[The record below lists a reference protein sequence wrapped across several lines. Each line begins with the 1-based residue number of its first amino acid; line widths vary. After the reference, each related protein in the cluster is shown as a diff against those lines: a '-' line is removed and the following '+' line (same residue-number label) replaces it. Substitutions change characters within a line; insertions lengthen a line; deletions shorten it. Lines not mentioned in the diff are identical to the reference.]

1 MTKIEKIGV
10 IAAMQIEIDA
20 LKARLENSETTTISG
35 IDYVQGELHG
45 KKVIAAKCGIGKVF
59 AAICAQTM
67 ITHFAPDCIINT
79 GVAGAL
85 NPELHICDIVVGEK
99 TVQHDMDT
107 SPIGDPVGLVSGI
120 NVVFF
125 ENDKNVVDVICKS
138 AENLQFAHRRG
149 IIACGDQFVAD
160 KAIKDKIVENF
171 AADACEMESAAMAQA
186 CYINNVPFGVI
197 RAISDGADDG
207 ANMDYPTFAKIAAEK
222 GIALTDEFIKNI

>member
-1 MTKIEKIGV
+1 MIGIISALSIEAELLITS
-10 IAAMQIEIDA
+10 
-20 LKARLENSETTTISG
+20 SETPDEVREISG
-35 IDYVQGELHG
+35 IQFHKITLGG
-45 KKVIAAKCGIGKVF
+45 KSAVVAVCGVGKVN
-59 AAICAQTM
+59 AARTAQAM
-67 ITHFAPDCIINT
+67 IMAFSPEIIINT

-85 NPELHICDIVVGEK
+85 NKELHICDIVVGEK

-107 SPIGDPVGLVSGI
+107 SAIGDPVGLVSGI

-125 ENDKNVVDVICKS
+125 ENDKFVADVICES
-138 AENLQFAHRRG
+138 AEKLGFAHRRG
-149 IIACGDQFVAD
+149 IIACGDRFVAD
-160 KAIKDKIVENF
+160 SATKEKIVENF
-171 AADACEMESAAMAQA
+171 GADACEMESAAMAQA